1 MTDDLTAM
9 PPRLPIAPKRRH
21 GASGSPVQGGTAA
34 IGDTQSEKERNS
46 LSISRRPLM
55 KTIVLAAAA
64 LATLLA
70 VAPAQAASFSFGEL
84 PQYFNDQGD
93 QVPAFPRNRFV
104 RTAHSH

>member
-1 MTDDLTAM
+1 
-9 PPRLPIAPKRRH
+9 
-21 GASGSPVQGGTAA
+21 
-34 IGDTQSEKERNS
+34 
-46 LSISRRPLM
+46 M